1 MPSEIAVSVV
11 IPVYNEQENI
21 EELYRRLRVALA
33 AMGDTFE
40 IIFVD
45 DGSSDNSLELLTG
58 YAAKDNTVRVVE
70 FSRNFGQHAAVMAGM
85 EASAGEV
92 VVTLD
97 ADLQNPPEEI
107 PKLVAKVREGYEAV
121 GGWRQDRDD
130 NILRKI
136 PSRVLN
142 SLSAHLFGV
151 KLKDYGCML
160 RAYDRSIVDQLVQC
174 PEVNTYIPALANS
187 FARRVA
193 EIPVAHAARARGES
207 KYGLIR
213 LLRLNFDL
221 MTGFSLLPIQA
232 VGLAGVFVS
241 LGGLAFAVFLFI
253 RRLIIGPEAEGMFTL
268 FAILFVFVGLQ
279 LLALGVVGEYIG
291 RIYMEV
297 RRRPRFVIRHVHSG
311 KEEK

>member
-1 MPSEIAVSVV
+1 MPSELAVSVV
-11 IPVYNEQENI
+11 IPVYNEQDNI
-21 EELYRRLRVALA
+21 EELYRRLKAALD
-33 AMGDTFE
+33 AMKEPYE
-40 IIFVD
+40 IVFVD
-45 DGSSDNSLELLTG
+45 DGSADNSLEMLTD
-58 YAAKDNTVRVVE
+58 YATKDTTIKVLE

-85 EASAGEV
+85 AATTGKV

-107 PKLVAKVREGYEAV
+107 AKLVAKVREGYEAV

-136 PSRVLN
+136 PSRILN
-142 SLSAHLFGV
+142 SLSAYLFGV

-160 RAYDRSIVDQLVQC
+160 RAYDRTVVDQLVQC

-187 FARRVA
+187 FARKVA
-193 EIPVAHAARARGES
+193 EIPVAHAARTKGES

-232 VGLAGVFVS
+232 VGLAGIFVS
-241 LGGLAFAVFLFI
+241 LGGLAFAIFLFL
-253 RRLIIGPEAEGMFTL
+253 RRLIVGPEAEGMFTL

-279 LLALGVVGEYIG
+279 LLALGIVGEYIG

-297 RRRPRFVIRHVHSG
+297 RRRPRFVIRKTHV
-311 KEEK
+311 KTENN